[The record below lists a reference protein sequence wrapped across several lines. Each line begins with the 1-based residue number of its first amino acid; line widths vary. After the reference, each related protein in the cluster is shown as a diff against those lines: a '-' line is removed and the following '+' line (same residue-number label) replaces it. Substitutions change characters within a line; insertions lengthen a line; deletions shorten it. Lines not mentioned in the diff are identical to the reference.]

1 MAITRAQQARQ
12 MLKEG
17 TKKPVKQAGATNY
30 LGKQEMV
37 TAPKFWLSEPDHVKA
52 KLAYITDE
60 EEQILIDKNLYG
72 SLKGKPNIGPAG
84 LPSLQGGDFGSED
97 KGSDNQSGGGG
108 GNGGSDARESYIR
121 DYVSKGIVKGGG
133 KKKPGTTGTDPSDY
147 QDKKITGADYRKAKD
162 RYEQQFFEKGKVPPL
177 GSRPTSFKTKL
188 NQRNLQKRLNYI
200 NTLQSNLRKKL
211 NTGLIDYQTEFGP
224 FTNVADFSTLDD
236 YIDEVQSVQ
245 DLVDKGFYSKDG
257 RFAKGDIPDFTTKTG
272 IPSADIL
279 GEIFGGPITS
289 DKLKDLQGQIS
300 DLENLKTSEGLAS
313 TTFDDLMEKYQPNRF
328 KLQNPGP
335 DDDGPDPI
343 LPIIPTTQDPTTPT
357 TPVRNLGG
365 LSARIGGS
373 LFNFDEFAADGGRI
387 GAMDGGMM
395 SPEGGI
401 MELAR
406 QEMFLGGI
414 AKGLKKAVK
423 GVSRAVK
430 KVAKSPIGKA
440 AILGAIGFGIPGT
453 QFGGIFGK
461 GAASS
466 FFGKGSF
473 NPLKQLVSSEGF
485 TGLGPSK
492 FAQFLGKY
500 GLADVSKMALTPK
513 GALAG
518 IGLASTLAGL
528 SAKPKDDEFD
538 LASYYAS
545 QQLTPSQSVRG
556 VGSEMDFYN
565 YNLPVTAA
573 DGGRIGYQEGS
584 KEPVAKETMP
594 LLDMG
599 GKEMDL
605 REDGGFVPIGRME
618 KADDVPARL
627 SKNEFVFTADAVR
640 NAGDGNVD
648 KGAEVMY
655 NMMKNLESG
664 GDVSEESQ
672 GLSGAREMFQTSK
685 RLEEVL

>member
-108 GNGGSDARESYIR
+108 GNGGNGGSDARESYIR
-121 DYVSKGIVKGGG
+121 DYVSKGKVKGGG
-133 KKKPGTTGTDPSDY
+133 KAIGTD
-147 QDKKITGADYRKAKD
+147 KGTGGPTVYEDRDFRNRKN
-162 RYEQQFFEKGKVPPL
+162 RQIIERQRRNYEKQFFDRGQVPPL
-177 GSRPTSFKTKL
+177 GGRPTSLGTKL

-272 IPSADIL
+272 IPSADIF
-279 GEIFGGPITS
+279 GKIFGGPITS

-343 LPIIPTTQDPTTPT
+343 LPIIPKMDDTEEDTTPD
-357 TPVRNLGG
+357 RNLAG
-365 LSARIGGS
+365 LTPRIGGS
-373 LFNFDEFAADGGRI
+373 IFDFTGMADGGRV
-387 GAMDGGMM
+387 AAA
-395 SPEGGI
+395 EGGI

-414 AKGLKKAVK
+414 AKGIKKGLKSAT
-423 GVSRAVK
+423 RAIK

-440 AILGAIGFGIPGT
+440 ALL
-453 QFGGIFGK
+453 
-461 GAASS
+461 AA
-466 FFGKGSF
+466 GGSF
-473 NPLKQLVSSEGF
+473 AL
-485 TGLGPSK
+485 GLGP
-492 FAQFLGKY
+492 FASGSTMFGGK
-500 GLADVSKMALTPK
+500 
-513 GALAG
+513 
-518 IGLASTLAGL
+518 LAGL
-528 SAKPKDDEFD
+528 TGSGFLKGAGVKNFFLKEGAKKFALSNLSGKGIASIIGGASLLPFLMGPKEEDEFD
-538 LASYYAS
+538 IECILC
-545 QQLTPSQSVRG
+545 
-556 VGSEMDFYN
+556 
-565 YNLPVTAA
+565 
-573 DGGRIGYQEGS
+573 S
-584 KEPVAKETMP
+584 K
-594 LLDMG
+594 
-599 GKEMDL
+599 
-605 REDGGFVPIGRME
+605 
-618 KADDVPARL
+618 
-627 SKNEFVFTADAVR
+627 
-640 NAGDGNVD
+640 
-648 KGAEVMY
+648 
-655 NMMKNLESG
+655 
-664 GDVSEESQ
+664 
-672 GLSGAREMFQTSK
+672 
-685 RLEEVL
+685 